1 MIVLRVSQFNV
12 VKKCKMEW
20 YAANVKVQ
28 QRDKQQCATSHGM
41 QGHWWEF
48 SKLTESEVTCFYRN
62 FKNVLQSPFW

>member
-1 MIVLRVSQFNV
+1 MKAQIRYLVLARSISKMIVLRVSQFNV

-41 QGHWWEF
+41 QGHSLMGVF
-48 SKLTESEVTCFYRN
+48 QTH
-62 FKNVLQSPFW
+62 